1 MLNVVAKFFSL
12 RVEASLKNLDNIG
25 MKKSIS
31 NRIKVT
37 KTGKILRRAM
47 GQGHNRAKKRSVQIK
62 RRKRYRKFSL

>member
-1 MLNVVAKFFSL
+1 
-12 RVEASLKNLDNIG
+12 

-62 RRKRYRKFSL
+62 RRKKYRKFSL